1 MSQVEIVVTAR
12 NNATAGLNAA
22 RASMAGLSAQMR
34 DVQRRARDLA
44 QAERD
49 AAEEARRLDRV
60 VRFWGAAATEEMRD
74 NLALAQ
80 IRLHDVR
87 RAMSDLDDEADQVV
101 AAMGR
106 ANMAAAAFSVHI
118 RNADREMAR
127 LNREFNRWD
136 RVLRRNV
143 SHELERIGQRI
154 DRIGDS
160 IRQVASSALSNGL
173 DAVGSGLQTL
183 AKYTAAAAAA
193 APILAGGVIAA
204 AGAIGDLTGIVATLP
219 AAMLAGAAS
228 LAVFGLGLRGVGDVF
243 EAGLSGDAEKFKES
257 LKGLNVHAQ
266 EFVKTGVKIVEAW
279 KPLQKVVQGHLF
291 RGAAQAL
298 RDVNSVVQPLA
309 EKWLPKIANLFA
321 QAGQAVGKF
330 FKGAG
335 VGSQLDTIMREV
347 WRNID
352 GVLKSIPY
360 LMQAF
365 LDIGEVG
372 AGLFGDMGQGVGNLA
387 KRFADWIRSLKES
400 GELQAWVDRAR
411 DAFSTLL
418 NIVGDLGRVI
428 KAIFK
433 NGADEGQTFL
443 ENIEKQTEAWADFME
458 SADGQKFVDT
468 LGTIGAALG
477 NVIGLIKFLSEVW
490 LGWVAVYE
498 SFVSFW
504 QQGWDQMM
512 QYAIAAMGAILDA
525 LVTLF
530 GWIPGIGD
538 RLKQAQADFNA
549 WRDSSTNAINQ
560 VSNSFISGAS
570 SVNTMSNS
578 VSRLSGAINSL
589 QSRTVYIDVIER
601 KTMTGTLG
609 GGGGYRGLASGGIAS
624 GVKLVGERG
633 PELVDFG
640 AAGARVTNNSE
651 SRELARRSGGSGPMQ
666 VNLTVE
672 KGPGGGDLADLVL
685 GAIRKGAIKLKVDN
699 GGRVAV
705 A

>member
-22 RASMAGLSAQMR
+22 RTSIRNLSTQMR
-34 DVQRRARDLA
+34 DAQRRARELQ

-49 AAEEARRLDRV
+49 AIADAQKWDRV
-60 VRFWGAAATEEMRD
+60 IRFWGSAATEEMRD
-74 NLALAQ
+74 NLAAAQ
-80 IRLHDVR
+80 IRLNNVR
-87 RAMSDLDDEADQVV
+87 IEMRDLSNSTAETARHLGEANML
-101 AAMGR
+101 AAMF
-106 ANMAAAAFSVHI
+106 AVNI
-118 RNADREMAR
+118 RNADREMER
-127 LNREFNRWD
+127 LNRQWNRLD
-136 RVLRRNV
+136 NRIRRNV
-143 SHELERIGQRI
+143 GARI
-154 DRIGDS
+154 DRLGDS
-160 IRQVASSALSNGL
+160 IREIASSTVANGI
-173 DAVGSGLQTL
+173 DAVSAGLASAAKNVTL
-183 AKYTAAAAAA
+183 FAVA
-193 APILAGGVIAA
+193 APAVVGMLIAA
-204 AGAIGDLTGIVATLP
+204 AGAVGDLTGIVATMP
-219 AAMLAGAAS
+219 AAVLAGAAS
-228 LAVFGLGLRGVGDVF
+228 LAVFKLGLKGVGEAF
-243 EAGLSGDAEKFKES
+243 EAGLSGDAEKFKEA

-298 RDVNSVVQPLA
+298 KDINSVVQPLA
-309 EKWLPKIANLFA
+309 EKWLPKVASLFA

-330 FKGAG
+330 FKSAG
-335 VGSQLDTIMREV
+335 VGDQLDVIMRGV
-347 WRNID
+347 WQNID
-352 GVLKSIPY
+352 GVLKAIPP
-360 LMQAF
+360 LMRAF

-372 AGLFGDMGQGVGNLA
+372 ASLFGDMGQGVGNLA
-387 KRFADWIRSLKES
+387 ERFANWIRSLKES

-411 DAFSTLL
+411 ESFNTLL
-418 NIVGDLGRVI
+418 DILGNIGRVI

-443 ENIEKQTEAWADFME
+443 ENIEKQTEAWAQFME
-458 SADGQKFVDT
+458 SADGKKFVDT

-498 SFVSFW
+498 SFISFW
-504 QQGWDQMM
+504 TQGWDQMM
-512 QYAIAAMGAILDA
+512 EYAVAAMGAILDA

-530 GWIPGIGD
+530 GWMPGIGD

-570 SVNTMSNS
+570 SVNTMSSS

-609 GGGGYRGLASGGIAS
+609 GSGGYRGLASGGIAS

-640 AAGARVTNNSE
+640 AAGARVKNNAE
-651 SRELARRSGGSGPMQ
+651 SKELARRGDGGAVQ

-685 GAIRKGAIKLKVDN
+685 GAIRKGAIKLKVDT

>member
-12 NNATAGLNAA
+12 NSAAAGLRAA
-22 RASMAGLSAQMR
+22 QASIAGLSARMR
-34 DVQRRARDLA
+34 EAQNRARQLA

-49 AAEEARRLDRV
+49 AANEVRELEARIRHLGDHAPTALYNRLAE
-60 VRFWGAAATEEMRD
+60 VRTQMVEIQYAA
-74 NLALAQ
+74 
-80 IRLHDVR
+80 HDVDNEIR
-87 RAMSDLDDEADQVV
+87 DISRHV
-101 AAMGR
+101 GR
-106 ANMAAAAFSVHI
+106 ANMQAAMFAVYLRDAE
-118 RNADREMAR
+118 REAER
-127 LNREFNRWD
+127 LNRAFNRLD
-136 RVLRRNV
+136 R
-143 SHELERIGQRI
+143 RIGRALGSRI
-154 DRIGDS
+154 DRLGDS
-160 IRQVASSALSNGL
+160 IREIASSTVTNAI
-173 DAVGSGLQTL
+173 DAVSTGLASAARNVTL
-183 AKYTAAAAAA
+183 FAVA
-193 APILAGGVIAA
+193 APAVVGVLIAA
-204 AGAIGDLTGIVATLP
+204 AGAVGNLTGIVATMP
-219 AAMLAGAAS
+219 AAILAGAAS
-228 LAVFGLGLRGVGDVF
+228 LAVFKLGLKGVGEAF
-243 EAGLSGDAEKFKES
+243 EAGLSGDAEKFKEA

-266 EFVKTGVKIVEAW
+266 DFVKTGVKIVEAW

-298 RDVNSVVQPLA
+298 RDINSVVQPLA

-330 FKGAG
+330 FKSAG
-335 VGSQLDTIMREV
+335 VGDQLDVIMRGV
-347 WRNID
+347 WQNID
-352 GVLKSIPY
+352 GVLKAIPP
-360 LMQAF
+360 LMRAF
-365 LDIGEVG
+365 LDIGEAG
-372 AGLFGDMGQGVGNLA
+372 ASLFGDMGQGVGNLA
-387 KRFADWIRSLKES
+387 ERFANWIRSLKES

-411 DAFSTLL
+411 ESFNTLL
-418 NIVGDLGRVI
+418 DILGNIGRVI

-443 ENIEKQTEAWADFME
+443 ENIERQTEAWAQFME
-458 SADGQKFVDT
+458 SADGKKFVDS

-477 NVIGLIKFLSEVW
+477 NVIGLIRFLSEVW

-498 SFVSFW
+498 SFISFW
-504 QQGWDQMM
+504 TQGWDQMM
-512 QYAIAAMGAILDA
+512 EYAVAAMGAILDA
-525 LVTLF
+525 LVAIF
-530 GWIPGIGD
+530 GKLPIIGD
-538 RLKQAQADFNA
+538 LLKQAQADFNA
-549 WRDSSTNAINQ
+549 WRDSSTSSINQ

-609 GGGGYRGLASGGIAS
+609 GSGGYRGLASGGIAS

-640 AAGARVTNNSE
+640 AAGARVKNNAE
-651 SRELARRSGGSGPMQ
+651 SRELARRGDGGAVQ

-672 KGPGGGDLADLVL
+672 KGPGGGDLADIVL
-685 GAIRKGAIKLKVDN
+685 GLIRGNKIKLKVDT